1 MVSTGVTPRQLTD
14 TEVDTFW
21 RDGAII
27 VRGLYSHEWV
37 SLLRDALDELGGLR
51 VGLNSKEERRFRS
64 DAYTWHTN
72 DRIRDFVLQGP
83 SAALAA
89 QALRS
94 TRVNLFCDQIFVKP
108 AHNSERT
115 PWHHDFTFFPIS
127 GNQVASL
134 WTSVDPVK
142 TEESALEF
150 VVGSHL
156 WPQKFRPLGV
166 GGIVKSVAPLEA
178 TPDFDGNR
186 ENYTIKSWDM
196 QPGDAVLF
204 HALTLHSSRGK
215 PAGELNRR
223 AIATRWCGEDVRYT
237 PTGSELQVPWS
248 HGLSPGDP
256 IGGPVFPQVFP
267 ELKPEEIETRMKGP
281 IAPNPG
287 LVAANA
293 KLASKFER
301 VQL

>member
-1 MVSTGVTPRQLTD
+1 MANTDEVPRQLTSK
-14 TEVDTFW
+14 EIEAFW
-21 RDGAII
+21 QDGVIV
-27 VRGLYSHEWV
+27 VRGFYSQEWI
-37 SLLRDALDELGGLR
+37 SILREALDELGGLR
-51 VGLNSKEERRFRS
+51 LELTSKQERRFRS

-72 DRIRDFVLQGP
+72 DRVRDFVLRGP

-94 TRVNLFCDQIFVKP
+94 PRVNLFCDQIFVKP
-108 AHNSERT
+108 ALNSERT

-150 VVGSHL
+150 VIGSHL

-178 TPDFDGNR
+178 TPDFDQSR
-186 ENYTIKSWDM
+186 ADYKIVSWDM

-204 HALTLHSSRGK
+204 HALTLHGSRGK
-215 PAGELNRR
+215 PAGDRNRR
-223 AIATRWCGEDVRYT
+223 AIATRWCGEDVRYA

-248 HGLSPGDP
+248 HGLSPGER

-267 ELKPEEIETRMKGP
+267 ELKPEEIEMRMRGP
-281 IAPNPG
+281 IAPDPDR
-287 LVAANA
+287 VAANA
-293 KLASKFER
+293 KLSSRFER
-301 VQL
+301 VPL